1 LLGNISAKNLFNL
14 NKDLTENLTFK
25 MNEYAMR
32 KLDRHY
38 GEKVEDATRSWER
51 AFDRM
56 REQGPD
62 MDAINLRRGR
72 GGSSGGSSSR
82 GGGDHAINM
91 ADDMCCDDRGCHPCG
106 MDNMDMDRPR
116 PRRMR
121 EEEFLLK
128 YLSKV
133 TQEELGWTLE
143 DKFNALKAND
153 QRYEEL
159 YNQIASSQ
167 EVANGMEFAM
177 NLPKNKQIK
186 KLAHEIE
193 WFAEDNLDDRGWRY
207 RMSEIRERPSDEERR
222 NMGRDEEEMKSIEG
236 VHIENDDIKDVFEDA
251 EYLANEI
258 GDFMDPENPLMAEA
272 IKLDA

>member
-1 LLGNISAKNLFNL
+1 MKFTIALLLGNISAKNLFNL

-25 MNEYAMR
+25 MNEYAMTR
-32 KLDRHY
+32 LDRHY
-38 GEKVEDATRSWER
+38 GQKIEDAHRSWER

-62 MDAINLRRGR
+62 MDAINLER
-72 GGSSGGSSSR
+72 GSSAVMR
-82 GGGDHAINM
+82 
-91 ADDMCCDDRGCHPCG
+91 ADDMDH
-106 MDNMDMDRPR
+106 MDRPQ

-121 EEEFLLK
+121 EEEFMLK

-186 KLAHEIE
+186 KLAKEVE

-222 NMGRDEEEMKSIEG
+222 NMGRDEEQMKSIEG
-236 VHIENDDIKDVFEDA
+236 VHIDNDDIKDVFEDA
-251 EYLANEI
+251 EHLANEI
-258 GDFMDPENPLMAEA
+258 EDFMDPENPLMAEA